1 MTITLKEAQSM
12 LARRNVQKRW
22 SKLSKEE
29 RKAWGLKNAQK
40 RKANARKKARLE
52 RQKLST
58 G

>member
-1 MTITLKEAQSM
+1 M